1 MTRRLLFT
9 YLSFALLILVGL
21 EVPLAYVHHRSEQ
34 HQAYQQLELAGEVL
48 AVLVDPAISTNDKA
62 QIEVL
67 ARQSA
72 ECLGGRVDIVG
83 SDGAVLSST
92 HQPADVSASAPDI
105 RAVLRDQAHASMRTA
120 TVAGVEVMSVAVPV
134 HPGPAPHGAIRVSMP
149 AEALTTGADGFRLIL
164 GAVGLLVL
172 AAAAVIAFALARW
185 ISKPVRALEQATRT
199 LAEGTPLPP
208 LPTTTGPPE
217 LRRLATAFAAAA
229 DRLHRLIA
237 SQRSFIGHA
246 SHQLKTPLA
255 ALRLRLENLEP
266 DIAAAGGKNLR
277 AALTET
283 DRLAQMV
290 ESLLAMAR
298 SEQTTLPREP
308 VRLARAVAER
318 ISFWT
323 PLATS
328 QAVRL
333 AAFGS
338 HDAQVQAVPGAVD
351 EIIDNLLSNALRA
364 APPGSTITV
373 TWRAQSPTGG
383 APMIE
388 LHVLDEGPGLTAEQC
403 ARALDPFWR
412 APGMA
417 NDGTGLGL
425 SLVRKLAE
433 ASGGQAMLRPGDKA
447 GLDAVAVL
455 PADLTAGSGHRPTPR
470 SGADVT
476 PAQPGVS
483 GGHQGRGEPAEHQ
496 QRRAGERLH
505 RDLGRVG
512 ER

>member
-1 MTRRLLFT
+1 MTRRLLVT
-9 YLSFALLILVGL
+9 YLTFALLILVGL
-21 EVPLAYVHHRSEQ
+21 EVPLAYVHHRNEQ
-34 HQAYQQLELAGEVL
+34 HQAFQQLELAGEVL
-48 AVLVDPAISTNDKA
+48 AVLVDPALSSNDVA

-72 ECLGGRVDIVG
+72 ECLGGQVDIVNA
-83 SDGAVLSST
+83 DGEVLSST
-92 HQPADVSASAPDI
+92 HSSSDASAAAPDI
-105 RAVLRDQAHASMRTA
+105 RAVLHEQAHASTRT
-120 TVAGVEVMSVAVPV
+120 TMVAGVEMMSVTVPV
-134 HPGPAPHGAIRVSMP
+134 HPGQAPHGAIRVSMP
-149 AEALTTGADGFRLIL
+149 VEALTAGADGFRLFLI
-164 GAVGLLVL
+164 AVGLLVL
-172 AAAAVIAFALARW
+172 AAAAAIAFALARW

-199 LAEGTPLPP
+199 LADGTPLPP
-208 LPTTTGPPE
+208 LPTTSGPPE
-217 LRRLATAFAAAA
+217 LRRLATTFAATA

-308 VRLARAVAER
+308 VNVAQAVAER
-318 ISFWT
+318 ITFWT

-328 QAVRL
+328 QSVRL
-333 AAFGS
+333 SASGPD
-338 HDAQVQAVPGAVD
+338 DAHVHAIPGAID
-351 EIIDNLLSNALRA
+351 EIIDNFLSNALRA
-364 APPGSTITV
+364 APPASTITV
-373 TWRAQSPTGG
+373 TWRPSPSADGT
-383 APMIE
+383 PMME
-388 LHVLDEGPGLTAEQC
+388 LHVIDEGPGLTAEEC

-433 ASGGQAMLRPGDKA
+433 VSGGRAALRPGHRA
-447 GLDAVAVL
+447 GIDAAVIL
-455 PADLTAGSGHRPTPR
+455 PANMAT
-470 SGADVT
+470 V
-476 PAQPGVS
+476 
-483 GGHQGRGEPAEHQ
+483 
-496 QRRAGERLH
+496 
-505 RDLGRVG
+505 
-512 ER
+512 